1 MNYSLKMINIIKKTI
16 ITPTLKKTHIYP
28 CFSFLFHKT
37 NIDCNC
43 TDFCKY
49 GPTPQKQ
56 QIKYTT

>member
-16 ITPTLKKTHIYP
+16 NRSTKKTSIYP

-56 QIKYTT
+56 QLHPW